1 MPKSICLNTNIDRL
15 LRFLTD
21 LLNNIAEKDDE
32 QILQIAKEAQRLES
46 FAFLLRGICA
56 SILRQRYP
64 NRLPGGRGNHDHQG
78 QGIRAQMTRL
88 AEQLGIDRK
97 TLETDARIKDTFFKV
112 IDKTT
117 LDRIPSL
124 AREYYVVALTAP
136 EPQAA
141 IKVAVEKHAD
151 PHYTLEVFRS
161 YVRDL
166 KRNGATVIHDSEAK
180 PVTTLR
186 VVIPIQVQQA
196 LLELIKFNGQSREE
210 VVAEAI
216 INLHQAV
223 FRKRNSKR
231 KSESNQLTLAI

>member
-1 MPKSICLNTNIDRL
+1 MTKSIRLNTNVDRL

-21 LLNNIAEKDDE
+21 LLRNIAEKDDA
-32 QILQIAKEAQRLES
+32 QIIQIAKEAQRLES
-46 FAFLLRGICA
+46 CVFLVRGMCA
-56 SILRQRYP
+56 SVLRQRYP

-78 QGIRAQMTRL
+78 RGVRSQMTRL
-88 AEQLGIDRK
+88 AEQLGIDRR
-97 TLETDARIKDTFFKV
+97 TLETDARIKDTFFQV
-112 IDKTT
+112 IDETK
-117 LDRIPSL
+117 LDHIPSL
-124 AREYYVVALTAP
+124 AREYYVVALAAP

-141 IKVAVEKHAD
+141 IKVAVEKRAD

-161 YVRDL
+161 YVRNL
-166 KRNGATVIHDSEAK
+166 KRNVATVIHDSEAK

-186 VVIPIQVQQA
+186 VVIPIQAQQA

-231 KSESNQLTLAI
+231 KSESTQLTLAI